1 MENVLKILFRKYN
14 YGIFKLVEY
23 RYKIFVLKGKNDMKK
38 RFLITSIIFLIV
50 MFFISTDVHA
60 MQVFVKTLTGKNIT
74 LEVESSDTIEAVKAK
89 IQDKEGIL
97 VEQQRLIFG
106 GSQLEDGR
114 TLADYNVQKE
124 STLHLVLRLR
134 SYSVTNSVTNTEI
147 NGETII
153 TNQNDYIATLTP
165 NVGYKLPDMVY
176 ILVGGSELNTT
187 SYSYNKETGELTI
200 PVSLITGNIT
210 IVGDAVEITYKVIF
224 DAVDG
229 FFKNGEKTLTFEKWT
244 YENFDNLE
252 EPVRDG
258 YKFLGYFTEKVGGT
272 SLDYIMA
279 ESGID
284 QDRTFYAQWEE
295 NPYYF
300 YDIIEG
306 DNQTWTGTGDLKIV
320 VDAECTK
327 LVDVYYGI
335 DGASFIKPMNENT
348 EYIVESGSTII
359 TVKES
364 FLKNLE
370 NGVYQLVSVYDDGE
384 ATAYF
389 TVKKQIIDPNKNYFI
404 SNTDNQEFTLGK
416 DTTLSFVIDSNRSYG
431 IVLVD
436 GKELSESK
444 GDYTWNFVEGIYPY
458 IELSEEYMK
467 TLSVGIHTIKVIVD
481 NGIEDETT
489 FTIKEKEN
497 VDDTNNKDDED
508 DTIIENDKDNN
519 IVEDNKNNET
529 TNNEIENND
538 VISNPSNNPQTGDNI
553 LVFIGLLLMSV
564 AIIIITSKAKRNIK

>member
-1 MENVLKILFRKYN
+1 MKRK
-14 YGIFKLVEY
+14 
-23 RYKIFVLKGKNDMKK
+23 
-38 RFLITSIIFLIV
+38 FLITSVILLIV
-50 MFFISTDVHA
+50 MFLISTDVHA

-74 LEVESSDTIEAVKAK
+74 LEVESSDTIEAVKGK
-89 IQDKEGIL
+89 IQDKEGIP
-97 VEQQRLIFG
+97 VDQQRLIFE

-124 STLHLVLRLR
+124 STIHLLLRLK
-134 SYSVTNSVTNTEI
+134 SYSVTNSVTNTKI
-147 NGETII
+147 NGETSI
-153 TNQNDYIATLTP
+153 TNENDYTATLTP

-200 PVSLITGNIT
+200 PGSMITGNIT

-229 FFKNGEKTLTFEKWT
+229 TFKNGENTLTFEKWT

-252 EPVRDG
+252 EPVREG

-335 DGASFIKPMNENT
+335 KDGNFETPMKENT

-359 TVKES
+359 TVRES
-364 FLKNLE
+364 FLKDLE
-370 NGVYQLVSVYDDGE
+370 DGEYHLASVYDDGE

-458 IELSEEYMK
+458 IELSEDYMK
-467 TLSVGIHTIKVIVD
+467 TLSVGTHTIKVIVD

-519 IVEDNKNNET
+519 IVEDNEIAD
-529 TNNEIENND
+529 NEIENND

-564 AIIIITSKAKRNIK
+564 TIIIITSKAKRNIK